1 MPQPPRRKRWAARAA
16 LAALLLLAA
25 GPLRPSAAQAPA
37 PQFSFQIQYDPAA
50 LPGSPEAS
58 ETLANLIYP
67 AGKGP
72 ASHGFP
78 QEPLPVLVFFR
89 GGNANKF
96 GPGQIEFDNQA
107 KVAHLGGMIGVSC
120 NFAVVEN
127 GEDYKVAVASVAR
140 LIQYLRA
147 HAVQLNID
155 PAQVFTVGRSFGT
168 VVGYGLALRE
178 DYRVPGSSDPLLS
191 QSSRPDYYAPR
202 FGPSQLTCFADDVG
216 SWAPILNTFFFPGKV
231 FSESSDAERLAESA
245 TWWLINP
252 ELFDRQRTPPLC
264 VVYAQGYTDACD
276 TNVDVHSGLFGDLML
291 QAIETYTRLSGDTEF
306 RRRCSAIDV
315 DLLPEAELAVVV
327 WCVKRL
333 AEDFDGLWLTPPQG
347 SIGPSGGN
355 LQLSCHGAEP
365 GSTVYFFR
373 GDQPGTFPLPGC
385 PGLLGQLTDWQ
396 TIGSAVAGANGV
408 ASVTFPVGGGQVGTS
423 DHFHAV
429 DFGTCETSNLI
440 LHSFQ

>member
-1 MPQPPRRKRWAARAA
+1 M
-16 LAALLLLAA
+16 LLLLCAWLAA
-25 GPLRPSAAQAPA
+25 TSRDAVAQTPPA
-37 PQFSFQIQYDPAA
+37 QLSFQVQYDPAA
-50 LPGSPEAS
+50 LPGSPEAL
-58 ETLANLIYP
+58 ETLANVIYP

-72 ASHGFP
+72 VSQGYP

-96 GPGQIEFDNQA
+96 GLGEIDFDNQA

-147 HAVQLNID
+147 NAASLNVD
-155 PAQVFTVGRSFGT
+155 PGKVFTVGRSFGT

-178 DYRVPGSSDPLLS
+178 DHRVPGSSDPLLS

-252 ELFDRQRTPPLC
+252 ELFDRQVTPPLC
-264 VVYAQGYTDACD
+264 VVFAQSYTDTCD
-276 TNVDVHSGLFGDLML
+276 DNIDVHSGLFGDLML
-291 QAIETYTRLSGDTEF
+291 QAIETYTRLSGDAEYA
-306 RRRCSAIDV
+306 RRCSSIDLGV
-315 DLLPEAELAVVV
+315 FPEAEVAVVV
-327 WCVKRL
+327 WCIKRL
-333 AEDFDGLWLTPPQG
+333 AEDFDGLWLSPPLG
-347 SIGPSGGN
+347 TVDATGGT
-355 LQLSCHGAEP
+355 LQLNCHGAAP
-365 GSTVYFFR
+365 GNTVFFFR
-373 GDQPGTFPLPGC
+373 GDQPGTFPMPGC
-385 PGLLGQLTDWQ
+385 GGLLGQLLDWQ
-396 TIGSAVAGANGV
+396 TLGSALAGANGV
-408 ASVTFPVGGGQVGTS
+408 ASLSTPVAGSQFGTR
-423 DHFHAV
+423 DYFHAV
-429 DFGTCETSNLI
+429 DFTGCEMSNLI
-440 LHSFQ
+440 LHTYQ